1 MENGPFIDGLPIQNG
16 DFPWQTISHNQRVGI
31 CCVLGISRGFLP
43 GPSMATSQERQ
54 RLSPRDGHGSG
65 GLRRVQHRGMH
76 LSGGLHRQVQQFF
89 GAENA
94 GFEEWVD
101 LSC

>member
-1 MENGPFIDGLPIQNG
+1 
-16 DFPWQTISHNQRVGI
+16 
-31 CCVLGISRGFLP
+31 
-43 GPSMATSQERQ
+43 
-54 RLSPRDGHGSG
+54 
-65 GLRRVQHRGMH
+65 MH